1 MHSQRFVRLIAR
13 WALMWFALS
22 LGVAIASP
30 MVKPR
35 AMELICTG
43 AGIMKLVASTGD
55 DSTELVNT
63 TLDCPICANLS
74 APPAAIG
81 SVVVPVFDLAFAF
94 MPLEAARIVS
104 LLRGPWQARAPPV
117 VS

>member
-1 MHSQRFVRLIAR
+1 MSFQRSIRLIAR
-13 WALMWFALS
+13 WVLISFALS

-35 AMELICTG
+35 PMELICTG

-55 DSTELVNT
+55 GSIELVNP
-63 TLDCPICANLS
+63 TLDCPMCANLG
-74 APPAAIG
+74 APPSTIG
-81 SVVVPVFDLAFAF
+81 SVVEPVFDLASAC
-94 MPLEAARIVS
+94 MPLEAARIAS

-117 VS
+117 FS